1 VNMMGPIK
9 VAIAGLGNCA
19 SALVQGIHYY
29 KDVTGKE
36 DRVTGLMHPSFGE
49 YLPNDIEFVAAF
61 EVNAGKIGKDISE
74 AIFVHPNCVIKFAE
88 TPSLGVKVLPAP
100 IMDGVAE
107 HMFDAFDVYDP
118 KETTP
123 VDVAEELRNSNAE
136 ILVNFLPVGS
146 AKASRYYAQAALDA
160 GCGFINCIPEFI
172 VSDSG
177 WQEKFRKAGLPM
189 AGDDIKSQVGATILH
204 RVIAQLLSDRGI
216 EIDETY
222 QLNIGGNTDFE
233 NMLAE
238 HRLKSKR
245 ISKTEAVTSIL
256 DYPVPTRIGPS
267 DYVPFLDD
275 TKVCYIHAQGKKWGG
290 MPIHIALKLS
300 VEDSPNS
307 AGVVADVIRATK
319 IALDRGT
326 SGPLM
331 SISSYCFK
339 HPPEQIEDSV
349 AKLRVEEYIQ
359 GSRER

>member
-1 VNMMGPIK
+1 MGPIK

-19 SALVQGIHYY
+19 SALVQGVHYY
-29 KDVTGKE
+29 KEITGNE
-36 DRVTGLMHPSFGE
+36 ARVTGLMHPSFGG
-49 YLPNDIEFVAAF
+49 YLPRDIKFVAAF

-74 AIFVHPNCVIKFAE
+74 AIFVHPNCVAKFAE
-88 TPSLGVKVLPAP
+88 TPNLGVEVLPAP

-107 HMFDAFDVYDP
+107 HMYEAFNVYDS
-118 KETTP
+118 KEAKP
-123 VDVAEELRNSNAE
+123 VDVAEELRNSKAE

-160 GCGFINCIPEFI
+160 GCGFVNCIPEFI
-172 VSDSG
+172 VSDTR
-177 WQEKFRKAGLPM
+177 WQNKYRKAGLPM

-275 TKVCYIHAQGKKWGG
+275 TKVCYIHAQGRKWGG
-290 MPIHIALKLS
+290 MPIHIALKLT

-339 HPPEQIEDSV
+339 HPPAQIEDSV

-359 GSRER
+359 GTRER

>member
-1 VNMMGPIK
+1 MGPIK

-19 SALVQGIHYY
+19 SSLVQGVYY
-29 KDVTGKE
+29 YTNVTGKE
-36 DRVTGLMHPSFGE
+36 ERVTGLMHPSFGG
-49 YLPNDIEFVAAF
+49 YLPRDIQFVAAF

-88 TPSLGVKVLPAP
+88 TPKLGVNVLPAP

-107 HMFDAFDVYDP
+107 HMRGSFDVYNP
-118 KETTP
+118 KEVEP
-123 VDVAEELRNSNAE
+123 VNVAEELQKAGAE
-136 ILVNFLPVGS
+136 MLINFLPVGS
-146 AKASRYYAQAALDA
+146 AEASRHYAQAALDA
-160 GCGFINCIPEFI
+160 GCAFINCIPEFI
-172 VSDSG
+172 VSDAT
-177 WQEKFRKAGLPM
+177 WQAKFQEAGLPM

-204 RVIAQLLSDRGI
+204 RVVAQLLSDRGI

-256 DYPVPTRIGPS
+256 EYPVPTRIDPS

-275 TKVCYIHAQGKKWGG
+275 TKVCYIHVQGHKWGG
-290 MPIHIALKLS
+290 MPISVALKLS

-319 IALDRGT
+319 IALDRKI
-326 SGPLM
+326 SGPLL
-331 SISSYCFK
+331 SISSYSFK
-339 HPPEQIEDSV
+339 HPPQQVEDNI
-349 AKLRVEEYIQ
+349 ARQRVEEFIK
-359 GSRER
+359 GTRER

>member
-1 VNMMGPIK
+1 MGPIK

-19 SALVQGIHYY
+19 SSLVQGIYYY

-36 DRVTGLMHPSFGE
+36 ERVTGLMHPSFGG
-49 YLPNDIEFVAAF
+49 YLPRDIEFVAAF

-74 AIFVHPNCVIKFAE
+74 AIFVHPNVVIKFAKV
-88 TPSLGVKVLPAP
+88 PKLGVEVLPAP
-100 IMDGVAE
+100 ILDGVAD
-107 HMFDAFDVYDP
+107 HMKGSFDVYDE
-118 KETTP
+118 KETKP
-123 VDVAEELRNSNAE
+123 VDVAEELRKVGAE

-146 AKASRYYAQAALDA
+146 AEASRYYAQAALDA

-177 WQEKFRKAGLPM
+177 WQEKYHKAGLPM

-204 RVIAQLLSDRGI
+204 RVIAQLLSDRGV

-256 DYPVPTRIGPS
+256 EYPVPTRIGPS

-290 MPIHIALKLS
+290 MPIHVAVKLS

-307 AGVVADVIRATK
+307 AGVVADVIRAMK
-319 IALDRGT
+319 LALDRGI
-326 SGPLM
+326 SGPLL
-331 SISSYCFK
+331 SISSYSFK
-339 HPPEQIEDSV
+339 HPPKQIEDNL
-349 AKLRVEEYIQ
+349 AKQQVEEFIQ
-359 GSRER
+359 GTRDR

>member
-1 VNMMGPIK
+1 MGPIK

-19 SALVQGIHYY
+19 SSLVQGIYYY
-29 KDVTGKE
+29 KGVTGKE
-36 DRVTGLMHPSFGE
+36 ERVSGLMHPSFGG
-49 YLPNDIEFVAAF
+49 YLPKDIEFVAVF

-74 AIFVHPNCVIKFAE
+74 AIFVHPNVVIKFAE
-88 TPSLGVKVLPAP
+88 VPKLGVEVLPAP
-100 IMDGVAE
+100 ILDGVAD
-107 HMFDAFDVYDP
+107 HMKGSFDVYDS
-118 KETTP
+118 KEMKP
-123 VDVAEELRNSNAE
+123 VDVAEELRKAGAE
-136 ILVNFLPVGS
+136 ILINFLPVGS
-146 AKASRYYAQAALDA
+146 AEASRYYAQAALDA

-177 WQEKFRKAGLPM
+177 WQEKFRQAGLPM

-204 RVIAQLLSDRGI
+204 RVIAQLLSDRGV

-290 MPIHIALKLS
+290 MPISIALKLS

-319 IALDRGT
+319 LALDRGI
-326 SGPLM
+326 SGPLL
-331 SISSYCFK
+331 SISSYSFK
-339 HPPEQIEDSV
+339 HPPEQVEDNI
-349 AKLRVEEYIQ
+349 AKRQVEEFIQ
-359 GSRER
+359 GTRER

>member
-1 VNMMGPIK
+1 MAPIK

-19 SALVQGIHYY
+19 SSLVQGIYYY
-29 KDVTGKE
+29 KDVSGKE
-36 DRVTGLMHPSFGE
+36 EHVTGLMHPTFGG
-49 YLPNDIEFVAAF
+49 YLPRDIKFVAAF
-61 EVNAGKIGKDISE
+61 DVNVGKIGKDISE
-74 AIFVHPNCVIKFAE
+74 AIFVHPNCVVKFAE
-88 TPSLGVKVLPAP
+88 TPKQGVQVLPAP
-100 IMDGVAE
+100 ILDGVAE
-107 HMFDAFDVYDP
+107 HMKLSFDVYNP
-118 KETTP
+118 KETKP
-123 VDVAEELRNSNAE
+123 VDVADELQKAEAE
-136 ILVNFLPVGS
+136 ILINFLPVGS

-160 GCGFINCIPEFI
+160 GCAFINCIPEFI
-172 VSDSG
+172 VSNAG
-177 WQEKFRKAGLPM
+177 WQEKFQKANLPM

-267 DYVPFLDD
+267 DYVPFLND
-275 TKVCYIHAQGKKWGG
+275 TKVCYIHARGRKWGG
-290 MPIHIALKLS
+290 MPISVALKLS

-319 IALDRGT
+319 LALDRGT
-326 SGPLM
+326 SGPLL

-339 HPPEQIEDSV
+339 HPPTQVEDNI
-349 AKLRVEEYIQ
+349 AKRMVEEFIE
-359 GSRER
+359 GKRER

>member
-1 VNMMGPIK
+1 MGSIK

-19 SALVQGIHYY
+19 SALVQGVHYY

-36 DRVTGLMHPSFGE
+36 ERVPGLMHPSFGK
-49 YLPNDIEFVAAF
+49 YLPKDIEFVAAF
-61 EVNAGKIGKDISE
+61 EVNVGKIGKDISD
-74 AIFVHPNCVIKFAE
+74 AIFVRPNCVIKFAD
-88 TPSLGVKVLPAP
+88 TPKLGVKVVPAP
-100 IMDGVAE
+100 ILDGVAE
-107 HMFDAFDVYDP
+107 HMFSSFDVYDP
-118 KETTP
+118 KVMTP
-123 VDVAEELRNSNAE
+123 VDVAEELRNTKAE

-172 VSDSG
+172 VSDRG
-177 WQEKFRKAGLPM
+177 WQEKYHKAGLPM

-216 EIDETY
+216 EINETY

-267 DYVPFLDD
+267 DYVPFLND
-275 TKVCYIHAQGKKWGG
+275 TKVCYIHAKGVKWGG
-290 MPIHIALKLS
+290 MPIQVALKLS

-331 SISSYCFK
+331 SISSYSFK
-339 HPPEQIEDSV
+339 HPPEQIEDSI
-349 AKLRVEEYIQ
+349 AKQRVEEYIR
-359 GSRER
+359 GKRER

>member
-1 VNMMGPIK
+1 MGPIR

-36 DRVTGLMHPSFGE
+36 DRVPGLMHPTFGD
-49 YLPNDIEFVAAF
+49 YLLRDIKFVAAF
-61 EVNAGKIGKDISE
+61 EVNAGKLDKDISE
-74 AIFVHPNCVIKFAE
+74 AIFVRPNCVIKFAE
-88 TPSLGVKVLPAP
+88 TPKLGVKVLPAP

-107 HMFDAFDVYDP
+107 HMFGAFNVYDP
-118 KETTP
+118 KKIES
-123 VDVAEELRNSNAE
+123 VDVAQELRNSNAE
-136 ILVNFLPVGS
+136 ILINFLPVGS
-146 AKASRYYAQAALDA
+146 AEASRYYAQAALDA

-172 VSDSG
+172 VSDKG
-177 WQEKFRKAGLPM
+177 WQEKFHKAGLPM

-267 DYVPFLDD
+267 DYVPFLKD

-326 SGPLM
+326 SGPLL
-331 SISSYCFK
+331 SISAYSFK
-339 HPPEQIEDSV
+339 HPPEQIEDSI
-349 AKLRVEEYIQ
+349 AKRHVEEFIK
-359 GSRER
+359 GTRDR

>member
-1 VNMMGPIK
+1 MGPIK

-19 SALVQGIHYY
+19 SSLVQGVHYY
-29 KDVTGKE
+29 ANVTGKE
-36 DRVTGLMHPSFGE
+36 DRVTGLMHPSFGG
-49 YLPNDIEFVAAF
+49 YLPRDIQFVAVF
-61 EVNAGKIGKDISE
+61 EINAGKIGKDVSE
-74 AIFVHPNCVIKFAE
+74 AIFVRPNCVIKFAD
-88 TPSLGVKVLPAP
+88 TPKLDVKVLPGP
-100 IMDGVAE
+100 ILDGVAE
-107 HMFDAFDVYDP
+107 HMQSSFDVYDS
-118 KETTP
+118 KEIEP
-123 VDVAEELRNSNAE
+123 VDVAEELRKAGAE

-146 AKASRYYAQAALDA
+146 AEASRHYAQAALDA
-160 GCGFINCIPEFI
+160 GCAFINCIPEFI
-172 VSDSG
+172 VSDAK
-177 WQEKFRKAGLPM
+177 WQAKFHDAGLPM

-267 DYVPFLDD
+267 DYVPFLND
-275 TKVCYIHAQGKKWGG
+275 TKICYIHAHGRKWGN
-290 MPIHIALKLS
+290 MPLQISLKLS

-319 IALDRGT
+319 IALDRGV
-326 SGPLM
+326 SGPLL
-331 SISSYCFK
+331 SISAYSFK
-339 HPPEQIEDSV
+339 HPPEQIEDSI
-349 AKLRVEEYIQ
+349 AKKYVEEFIE
-359 GSRER
+359 GTRER

>member
-1 VNMMGPIK
+1 MRPIK

-19 SALVQGIHYY
+19 SALVQGINYY

-36 DRVTGLMHPSFGE
+36 ERVTGLMHQSFGG
-49 YLPNDIEFVAAF
+49 YLPRDIKFVAAF

-74 AIFVHPNCVIKFAE
+74 AIFVHPNCVIKFAD
-88 TPSLGVKVLPAP
+88 TPKLGVKVLPAP

-107 HMFDAFDVYDP
+107 HMFDTFDVYNP
-118 KETTP
+118 KEMKP
-123 VDVAEELRNSNAE
+123 VEVVEELRNAGAE

-160 GCGFINCIPEFI
+160 GCAFINCIPEFI
-172 VSDSG
+172 VSDRN
-177 WQEKFRKAGLPM
+177 WQEKFRKANLPM

-204 RVIAQLLSDRGI
+204 RMIAQLLSDRGI

-222 QLNIGGNTDFE
+222 QLNIGGNTDFQ

-319 IALDRGT
+319 IALDRGI

-331 SISSYCFK
+331 SISSYSFK
-339 HPPEQIEDSV
+339 HPPEQIEDSI
-349 AKLRVEEYIQ
+349 AKQRVEEYIQ
-359 GSRER
+359 GKRDR